1 MEDCNEGD
9 FLNDVVS
16 EVPTT
21 ALDYVFDIS
30 NFPSYR
36 FVPVIDDV
44 MQPEASSN
52 AKRCPGRLVGLYHSK
67 GDLFERQFM
76 VKNPAWHEEYRR
88 EVPKR
93 KR

>member
-1 MEDCNEGD
+1 MEDYEGD

-16 EVPTT
+16 TVPQT
-21 ALDYVFDIS
+21 ALDYLLDITH
-30 NFPSYR
+30 FPAYR
-36 FVPVIDDV
+36 FVPVVDDL
-44 MQPEASSN
+44 MQPEAASN

-76 VKNPAWHEEYRR
+76 AKHPSWHEEYRR
-88 EVPKR
+88 EIPKK

>member
-1 MEDCNEGD
+1 MDDDEFVGD
-9 FLNDVVS
+9 IVSNLPVEAVDHVMDV
-16 EVPTT
+16 TH
-21 ALDYVFDIS
+21 
-30 NFPSYR
+30 FPSYR

-88 EVPKR
+88 EVPKKGQR
-93 KR
+93 R